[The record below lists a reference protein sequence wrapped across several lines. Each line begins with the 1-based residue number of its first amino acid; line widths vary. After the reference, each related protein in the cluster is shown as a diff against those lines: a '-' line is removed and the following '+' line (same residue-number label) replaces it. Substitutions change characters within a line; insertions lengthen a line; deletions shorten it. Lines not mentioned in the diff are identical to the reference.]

1 MMNESNKG
9 PHIYSFL
16 LDNDISLFFWYSQL
30 EGPSLLDLDMY
41 IIHRKFWHLFFG
53 AVGNYRVLLATIDF
67 LSMQWTSTFNLSI
80 RYWLGAPI
88 ICHKLIM
95 VDHIYY
101 YAFFIST
108 SDMFEI
114 FL

>member
-53 AVGNYRVLLATIDF
+53 AVGNL
-67 LSMQWTSTFNLSI
+67 
-80 RYWLGAPI
+80 
-88 ICHKLIM
+88 
-95 VDHIYY
+95 
-101 YAFFIST
+101 
-108 SDMFEI
+108 
-114 FL
+114 

>member
-53 AVGNYRVLLATIDF
+53 AVGNYRLLVNAMDKHIQPLHTVLVG
-67 LSMQWTSTFNLSI
+67 SSNYM
-80 RYWLGAPI
+80 P
-88 ICHKLIM
+88 
-95 VDHIYY
+95 
-101 YAFFIST
+101 
-108 SDMFEI
+108 
-114 FL
+114 